1 MPKNKK
7 YIVVLTSEF
16 PPLPGGI
23 GNHAYNLAEYF
34 QKSGYK
40 VSVIA
45 DQRDTIENEA
55 KFDSELECKIY
66 RVSLKSSRFLM
77 YLKRIWLCFKLSK
90 SADFLICSGKFPLWI
105 GAILKPIISAKT
117 IAVIHGT
124 EVNFTS
130 PRLKKSI
137 NYSLSRFN
145 KIIAVSNFTKT
156 LVEDLKLK
164 DIAVIPNGFSVSA
177 LEDISKD
184 SVELHGS
191 PILLTVGNI
200 TERKGQAN
208 VIKHLPVLK
217 EKHPNVHYHCVGFK
231 TEENACMSLAKSLNV
246 SDHITFHGH
255 VTHQQLK
262 DFYEN
267 ADICV
272 MLSEMTQT
280 GDVEGFGIALIEANH
295 FGLPT
300 IGAKGCGIEDAVSHG
315 KSGLLVN
322 AYESEEFVDAVTTIL
337 DDKSSYAKEA
347 KSWSEMHQWQQI
359 IKRYIDFI
367 DS

>member
-1 MPKNKK
+1 MSKRKK
-7 YIVVLTSEF
+7 HIVLLTSEF

-23 GNHAYNLAEYF
+23 GNHAYNLAEYL

-45 DQRDTIENEA
+45 DQRDTVENEA
-55 KFDSELECKIY
+55 KFDSELQSKVY
-66 RVSLKSSRFLM
+66 RITLKNSRYLM

-90 SADFLICSGKFPLWI
+90 SASFLICSGKFPLWI
-105 GAILKPIISAKT
+105 GAILKPIISAKI

-124 EVNFTS
+124 EVNFTN
-130 PRLKKSI
+130 PRLKKSV
-137 NYSLSRFN
+137 NSSLIRFD

-156 LVEDLKLK
+156 LVEELKLK
-164 DIAVIPNGFSVSA
+164 SVTVIPNGFSVST
-177 LEDISKD
+177 LKYVDNNSI
-184 SVELHGS
+184 ELKGS
-191 PILLTVGNI
+191 PKLLTVGNV

-208 VIKHLPVLK
+208 VIKHLPILK
-217 EKHPNVHYHCVGFK
+217 EKYPNVHYHCVGFK
-231 TEENACMSLAKSLNV
+231 TEVDACRDIAKSLGV
-246 SDHITFHGH
+246 LEHVTFHGH

-262 DFYEN
+262 GFYEN

-272 MLSEMTQT
+272 MLSKTTQT

-322 AYESEEFVDAVTTIL
+322 ARESEKLIDAVTTIL
-337 DDKSSYAKEA
+337 DNKSAFEREA
-347 KSWSEMHQWQQI
+347 KSWSELHQWQHI

>member
-1 MPKNKK
+1 MSKSKK
-7 YIVVLTSEF
+7 HIVLLTSEF

-23 GNHAYNLAEYF
+23 GNHAYNLAEHL
-34 QKSGYK
+34 QQSGYR

-45 DQRDTIENEA
+45 DQRDAVENEA
-55 KFDSELECKIY
+55 KFDSELQSKVY
-66 RVSLKSSRFLM
+66 RIALKRSRYLM

-90 SADFLICSGKFPLWI
+90 SASFLICSGKFPLWI
-105 GAILKPIISAKT
+105 GAILKPIISART

-124 EVNFTS
+124 EVNFTNA
-130 PRLKKSI
+130 RLRKSI
-137 NYSLSRFN
+137 NSSLRRFD
-145 KIIAVSNFTKT
+145 KVIAVSNFTKA

-164 DIAVIPNGFSVSA
+164 SLTVISNGFSAST
-177 LEDISKD
+177 LKD
-184 SVELHGS
+184 VDDNSMPLKGS
-191 PILLTVGNI
+191 PKLLTVGNV

-208 VIKHLPVLK
+208 VIKHLPILK
-217 EKHPNVHYHCVGFK
+217 EKYPNVHYHCVGFK
-231 TEENACMSLAKSLNV
+231 TEADTCKDLAKSLGV
-246 SDHITFHGH
+246 LEHVTFHGH
-255 VTHQQLK
+255 VTHQQIK
-262 DFYEN
+262 SFYTN

-272 MLSEMTQT
+272 MLSETTKT

-322 AYESEEFVDAVTTIL
+322 GHKTQEFIDAVTTIL
-337 DDKSSYAKEA
+337 DDKSRFEEAA
-347 KSWSEMHQWQQI
+347 KSWSELHQWQYI

>member
-1 MPKNKK
+1 MPKEKK
-7 YIVVLTSEF
+7 HIVLLTSEF

-23 GNHAYNLAEYF
+23 GNHAYNLAESL
-34 QKSGYK
+34 QQSGYK
-40 VSVIA
+40 VSVVA
-45 DQRDTIENEA
+45 DQRDSPENET
-55 KFDSELECKIY
+55 KFDSELQSKVY
-66 RVSLKSSRFLM
+66 RVALKRSRYLM

-90 SADFLICSGKFPLWI
+90 SADYLICSGKFPLWI

-124 EVNFTS
+124 EVNFIN
-130 PRLKKSI
+130 PKLRKSI
-137 NYSLSRFN
+137 NSSLNRFD
-145 KIIAVSNFTKT
+145 KVIAVSNYTKS

-164 DIAVIPNGFSVSA
+164 NITVIPNGFSVSS
-177 LEDISKD
+177 LKD
-184 SVELHGS
+184 ESTDSLKLVGH
-191 PILLTVGNI
+191 PKLLTVGNV

-208 VIKHLPVLK
+208 VIKHLPALK
-217 EKHPNVHYHCVGFK
+217 KKYPDLHYHCVGFK
-231 TEENACMSLAKSLNV
+231 TEVDACIHLAKSLDV
-246 SDHITFHGH
+246 FKYVKFHGH

-262 DFYEN
+262 SFYEN

-272 MLSEMTQT
+272 MLSETTQT

-300 IGAKGCGIEDAVSHG
+300 IGAKGCGIEDAVSNG
-315 KSGLLVN
+315 KSGLLVD
-322 AYESEEFVDAVTTIL
+322 AQDSKEFVNAVTMIL
-337 DDKSSYAKEA
+337 DDKPTYEKGA
-347 KSWSEMHQWQQI
+347 KSWSELHQWQHI